1 MNQGLQTNRVK
12 WFFNWNLGYMVFL
25 PDCKLTLYLNK
36 RPRRRNNSFY
46 KQPKIKK
53 KHVINILDSPSGYHF
68 LDCGVAYELS
78 GRPKKSWR
86 HTENKQIS
94 YNLWTKPKDS
104 VRWGSFQQKLQHLC
118 FYVWLPAF
126 ITSLFSDYVC
136 TFYFV
141 CSFLNFSQKVS
152 DGS

>member
-1 MNQGLQTNRVK
+1 MTSDFLIEILAI
-12 WFFNWNLGYMVFL
+12 WFFYQTASLLFTLINARDGEITPFTSNQ
-25 PDCKLTLYLNK
+25 KL
-36 RPRRRNNSFY
+36 
-46 KQPKIKK
+46 KK

-86 HTENKQIS
+86 HMENKQIS

-126 ITSLFSDYVC
+126 ITSLFSNYVC

-141 CSFLNFSQKVS
+141 CGFLNFSQKVS
-152 DGS
+152 EGS